1 MTQILGISGSL
12 RADSYNTQL
21 LRELGA
27 FFPDTVTFSIFDG
40 RDVPV
45 FNADVEAAGEP
56 SAVIAMNEAIGTAD
70 MVVFATPEYNG
81 SIPGSLK
88 NLIDWASRGSAPI
101 NNKPA
106 AIIGGSTGRFGTAH
120 SQLMM
125 RHILGYLGCPLMPSP
140 IVALAHLRDSFDGT
154 TLVDEAVRGRLEK
167 AAAAMAEWAQ
177 LHA

>member
-1 MTQILGISGSL
+1 MTHILGISGSL
-12 RADSYNTQL
+12 RKDSYNTQL
-21 LRELGA
+21 LHVLGDS
-27 FFPDTVTFSIFDG
+27 FPEMVSFSIFDG

-45 FNADVEAAGEP
+45 FNADTEADGEP
-56 SAVIAMNEAIGTAD
+56 AAVVAMNEAIGAAD

-81 SIPGSLK
+81 SIPCSLK

-140 IVALAHLRDSFDGT
+140 VVALAHLRDSFDGT
-154 TLVDEAVRGRLEK
+154 TLVDEAVRGRLEN
-167 AAAAMAEWAQ
+167 AATAMAEWAQ